1 MKKLKSLL
9 TENKLGGVFQLTSDV
24 THAEIEKTAK
34 AAKLAYFHIEGK
46 KIEKKEQFLNHASVA
61 MHFPDH
67 FGGNWDAFAD
77 CLEDLSWHDA
87 KAYVVLFDH
96 YDGLASHAHGQFDTL
111 LEIFQSAVEFWRE
124 QGKPMFILL
133 RGKPPLEAVEKIA

>member
-9 TENKLGGVFQLTSDV
+9 VEKKQGGVYQLVSDE
-24 THAEIEKTAK
+24 THTEIEKTAK

-61 MHFPDH
+61 MHFPEY

-87 KAYVVLFDH
+87 PGYVVLFDH

-111 LEIFQSAVEFWRE
+111 LEIFHSATEYWKE
-124 QGKPMFILL
+124 QEKPMVVLL
-133 RGKPPLEAVEKIA
+133 RGKPVLEGIEKVG